1 MKHFFANTLFAMLF
15 GMALTMSAFST
26 YQAEKGRKKIIHLF
40 KGKDLQGWHMD
51 VPEMDKNPKM
61 TSPFIVKDSLLVSLG
76 NPKGHLITDKVYQ
89 NYRLEVEYRFPASP
103 GNCGVLIHASTPRV
117 LYDMFPKS
125 LEVQMQY
132 LDAGD
137 FWCIGE
143 DITVPNME
151 DRRGPKDKWGSTEG
165 KNRRIRNLTDGS
177 EKPAIEWNQMVVE
190 CRNRSVKVWVN
201 GELVNAGTNCTA
213 RKGQIALQAEG
224 AEVEF
229 RKVDSVY

>member
-1 MKHFFANTLFAMLF
+1 
-15 GMALTMSAFST
+15 
-26 YQAEKGRKKIIHLF
+26 
-40 KGKDLQGWHMD
+40 
-51 VPEMDKNPKM
+51 
-61 TSPFIVKDSLLVSLG
+61 
-76 NPKGHLITDKVYQ
+76 
-89 NYRLEVEYRFPASP
+89 
-103 GNCGVLIHASTPRV
+103 
-117 LYDMFPKS
+117 MFPKS

-229 RKVDSVY
+229 RKVDIVY